1 MVRRF
6 VTLEE
11 FRDRIKERR
20 KSLGYSLQD
29 LGGRVGIDRNT
40 IKLMEDG
47 KINDPGLSKALKI
60 LGELGLDASALMTN
74 PDETSQVERIILL
87 IQEERLFSDRQKH
100 VLVDLIDHMAGKR
113 RKKIKRI
120 LIVDDQE
127 IFLRGA
133 KGLFEKRGYQVET
146 APSFADAIEK
156 LSPEVD
162 LALIDIDLKEDKNG
176 IDVLNYIQTERLNVP
191 GIMLSGLRNQDLAR
205 KAMEAGAFDY
215 IDKEEDMEKIFLI
228 IRRIEEFNNLQDSY
242 NFIETLISV

>member
-1 MVRRF
+1 MERRF

-20 KSLGYSLQD
+20 KTLGYSLQD
-29 LGGRVGIDRNT
+29 MGSRVGIDRNT

-60 LGELGLDASALMTN
+60 LSELGLDASALMIS
-74 PDETSQVERIILL
+74 PDESSQIERIILL
-87 IQEERLFSDRQKH
+87 IQEETLFSERQKR
-100 VLVDLIDHMAGKR
+100 VLVDLIEHMAGKR
-113 RKKIKRI
+113 MKKIRRI

-133 KGLFEKRGYQVET
+133 RGLFEKHGYEVKT
-146 APSFADAIEK
+146 AQSFTDAIEK
-156 LSPEVD
+156 LSTGID
-162 LALIDIDLKEDKNG
+162 LALIDIDLKEEKSG
-176 IDVLNYIQTERLNVP
+176 IDILNYIQKERLNVP
-191 GIMLSGLRNQDLAR
+191 GIMLSGLRNQYLAR